1 MLGIQKCIEKSL
13 PSISSCSANY
23 TREANTTAQCA
34 KGHSKCSET
43 KLTEEWSL
51 QGEQPKEGSGRAVG
65 NRGLR
70 MSKQEAGMWAGTAQG
85 RFGHSRKWGVH
96 SAGRREHTTEPRQ
109 TLTSTCRQKKCFPNR
124 ILKED
129 QTDVLEESAEAVWE
143 KGLEWEGQRHG
154 DLLETTEIIER
165 LLRSWP
171 REMEMDREG
180 QIKNTAY
187 LTWQQTR

>member
-1 MLGIQKCIEKSL
+1 MKS
-13 PSISSCSANY
+13 S
-23 TREANTTAQCA
+23 R
-34 KGHSKCSET
+34 
-43 KLTEEWSL
+43 
-51 QGEQPKEGSGRAVG
+51 
-65 NRGLR
+65 
-70 MSKQEAGMWAGTAQG
+70 GTAQG
-85 RFGHSRKWGVH
+85 RVREGCWEQRTSDEQARGWDVSRD
-96 SAGRREHTTEPRQ
+96 STRQ
-109 TLTSTCRQKKCFPNR
+109 VWAQQEVRCTFCGETGAHYWAQTDTVTSTCRQKKCFPNR